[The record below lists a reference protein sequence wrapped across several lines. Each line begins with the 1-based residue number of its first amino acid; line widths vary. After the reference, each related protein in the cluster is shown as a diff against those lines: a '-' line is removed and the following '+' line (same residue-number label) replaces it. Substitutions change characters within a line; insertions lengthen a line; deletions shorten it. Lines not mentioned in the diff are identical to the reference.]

1 MANQIKKK
9 KSRSKFK
16 HNKKR
21 NTAFLF
27 EALVKELTK
36 ASIGND
42 TKKRVAISS
51 ILKKHFKKGGVLNK
65 ELDLY
70 RSVNE
75 ALGTDRATAERILSE
90 AKAFHSMIPPRQI
103 FQSQTELINDI
114 NKEIEDDV
122 YGNFVPNYKNIATL
136 DQIFSDGIN
145 MKDRVLLENKLI
157 YNMIADQERDEQMHH
172 INNLTYKTFTKKFNK
187 VYSDHLHEEQK
198 ELLSKYILSFVDNG
212 LELKIYLNE
221 EIGRLKKEVRESQEL
236 EEVKADE
243 NMIKNTERVL
253 SLLESFSEEHFDE
266 VQIRKVLKIQELARE
281 VKS

>member
-1 MANQIKKK
+1 MANQKKK

-36 ASIGND
+36 ASIGNN
-42 TKKRVAISS
+42 TKKRTAISS
-51 ILKKHFKKGGVLNK
+51 ILKKHFKKGNVLNK

-75 ALGTDRATAERILSE
+75 ALGTDRITAERILSE
-90 AKAFHSMIPPRQI
+90 AKSFHAMIPQKQI
-103 FQSQTELINDI
+103 FQAQTELINDI
-114 NKEIEDDV
+114 NKEVEDDV

-157 YNMIADQERDEQMHH
+157 CNMIAENERDEQMQH
-172 INNLTYKTFTKKFNK
+172 INNLTYKTFTKKFNE
-187 VYSDHLHEEQK
+187 VYSEHLHEEQK

-212 LELKIYLNE
+212 LELKVYLNE
-221 EIGRLKKEVRESQEL
+221 EIGRLKKEVKEAQKL
-236 EEVKADE
+236 EEVQTDK
-243 NMIKNTERVL
+243 NMVKNTERVL
-253 SLLESFSEEHFDE
+253 SLLDSFSEEHYDE